1 MLQKPSTCSGCV
13 LQHSNGGF
21 SHPEGRCK
29 TGVLIIGEA
38 LGDREKFDGL
48 PFRPYAEA
56 GSALMTAIRLLMF
69 KREDFA
75 YWNMI
80 ACQPPYNNLENTAYE
95 YQSIEHCKI
104 HFDQVLK
111 RYNPKV
117 ILALGNV
124 PLKHLREP
132 DQEIDSYIQHL
143 EQTDPKKLKDYL
155 KKFKISSLRG
165 YIFKSIYGIPMIPS
179 LHPSFVTREGRIY
192 LGVLMRDIK
201 IAVELAQGNI
211 PDFKTNYITDPTIE
225 QARQFYYSCKA
236 NPTLAISHDIET
248 PEFALSV
255 DESEIEYENV
265 EVRDID
271 SIQFSIK
278 EGESIFFPFFGDYK
292 EFARLILALSN
303 PKVGWNSI
311 RFDRTHIEYHLG
323 KGAIAGLNID
333 VMDLWKWLNQDF
345 VKMGRGLQFV
355 TNFFT
360 PNFPAWKHLAQLNPK
375 LYGCYDPDAA
385 LRNYNGL
392 FKELSSRRLFPD
404 TKSLWE
410 GFIDDIV
417 KLRPI
422 LEDMTARGFPIDPT
436 KREEFRQ
443 QIHLEREITLSKLQ
457 EIYPMNLRKVTPAE
471 GYKFV
476 PKEVSEVDD
485 LFEKASSI
493 HNKGLF
499 YIVEDEATVELRKA
513 QYLEEHT
520 RRTEDTEEEKIKT
533 TGLLLKEFNL
543 ITENAVPYKE
553 MRYCRMEMFKP
564 NSRNQV
570 LDYIK
575 LKKYK
580 VPKKRDRQTGEE
592 KETTSKDE
600 LYHIAE
606 EHPEDPFINMV
617 VYYRELDHLEGTY
630 VGKKSTSKSGKV
642 KLTGWQPNAQNRI
655 NAEFTNKPA
664 TGQLSTNP
672 NIQNA
677 PARGTFFSS
686 PGYAKL
692 AQQFRQMV
700 VAEKGK
706 VLLSA
711 DWSAFHA
718 LTQSVESNDPDYMR
732 VVKIDP
738 HSFVAAHILST
749 DLALKMKNKKPDNIS
764 VEAWKR
770 KLTINEEA
778 LDRLKT
784 LSSWLALPDDKLT
797 ENLAFI
803 KKNYKMVRDSQ
814 AKPALLGMGFGM
826 GVKKFYK
833 LNRHTFRNEAEP
845 TRILNI
851 IRKLFPKTFVEFHTK
866 IKDLADRQ
874 TYLISRYG
882 YIRRFYN
889 VYDWRMQTAPR
900 TIRAGEQQ
908 IKNARGEWWIRKDGT
923 DAEAAI
929 AYLPA
934 NHAFG
939 IKKEKMRD
947 LWEYEQDGI
956 ITNKVQEYGLI
967 NEIHDD
973 LLWEVEEDKLEEAAK
988 IIKAVMERP
997 AQYIRTPLCPQGL
1010 ICKVEMKAG
1019 KNWAGFHEID
1029 NPNGMKDLRI

>member
-13 LQHSNGGF
+13 LEHSQGGF
-21 SHPEGRCK
+21 AHPDGRCK

-48 PFRPYAEA
+48 CFRPYAEA
-56 GSALMTAIRLLMF
+56 GSALMTAIRLLGF

-75 YWNMI
+75 YWNMLG
-80 ACQPPYNNLENTAYE
+80 CQPPYNNLENTAYE
-95 YQSIEHCKI
+95 YQSIEHCKV
-104 HFDQVLK
+104 HFNQVLK

-124 PLKHLREP
+124 PLKHLRAP
-132 DQEIDSYIQHL
+132 DPEIDAYIQQL
-143 EQTDPKKLKDYL
+143 ELTDPKKLKDYL

-165 YIFKSIYGIPMIPS
+165 YILPTIYGIPMIPS
-179 LHPSFVTREGRIY
+179 LHPSFITREGRIY
-192 LGVLMRDIK
+192 IGVLMRDIK
-201 IAVELAQGNI
+201 AAIDLSQGNI
-211 PDFKTNYITDPTIE
+211 PDFKVNYNTDPTIKE
-225 QARQFYYSCKA
+225 AEKFYQFCKA
-236 NPTLAISHDIET
+236 NVNLAISHDIET
-248 PEFALSV
+248 PDTALTI
-255 DESEIEYENV
+255 DESEIEYENI

-278 EGESIFFPFFGDYK
+278 EGESIFFPWFGEYIEITRK
-292 EFARLILALSN
+292 ILALLN
-303 PKVGWNSI
+303 PKTGWNS
-311 RFDRTHIEYHLG
+311 RKFDKVNIEYHLG
-323 KGAIAGLNID
+323 LGAIAGLNID
-333 VMDLWKWLNQDF
+333 AMDAWKWLNQDF

-392 FKELSSRRLFPD
+392 FRELSARRLFPD

-410 GFIDDIV
+410 GFIDDVI

-422 LEDMTARGFPIDPT
+422 LDDTTKRGFPIDPI
-436 KREEFRQ
+436 KREDFRQ
-443 QIHLEREITLSKLQ
+443 QIHSERELTLNQLQ
-457 EIYPMNLRKVTPAE
+457 DIYPMQLRKVTPAE

-476 PKEVSEVDD
+476 PKEVYEVDE
-485 LFEKASSI
+485 LFEKASNI
-493 HNKGLF
+493 KNKGIF
-499 YIVEDEATVELRKA
+499 YIVENDETVDLRKA

-520 RRTEDTEEEKIKT
+520 RRVEDTEEEKLKT
-533 TGLLLKEFNL
+533 TGLIIKEFSL
-543 ITENAVPYKE
+543 KDENEKTFKE
-553 MRYCRMEMFKP
+553 LRYCRMEMFKP

-570 LDYIK
+570 LEYIK
-575 LKKYK
+575 WKGYK
-580 VPKKRDRQTGEE
+580 VPKKRDRTTGEE

-606 EHPEDPFINMV
+606 EHPEDPFLKLV
-617 VYYRELDHLEGTY
+617 VLYRELDHLESTY
-630 VGKKSTSKSGKV
+630 IGKKTVTKSGKV
-642 KLTGWQPNAQNRI
+642 KLTGWQPNAENRI
-655 NAEFTNKPA
+655 NAEFLTKPA

-692 AQQFRQMV
+692 AQQFRQI
-700 VAEKGK
+700 VAAQNGK

-718 LTQSVESNDPDYMR
+718 LTQSIESNDPEYMR

-749 DLALKMKNKKPDNIS
+749 DLALKINKKKPDNIS
-764 VEAWKR
+764 TEDWK
-770 KLTINEEA
+770 KKQAINEEA
-778 LDRLKT
+778 LDRFKNLH
-784 LSSWLALPDDKLT
+784 SWLSLSDEKLT

-833 LNRHTFRNEAEP
+833 LNRHTFKSEAEP
-845 TRILNI
+845 NRILNL

-889 VYDWRMQTAPR
+889 VYDWRMQTKPR

-908 IKNARGEWWIRKDGT
+908 IRNSRGEWWIRKDGT

-939 IKKEKMRD
+939 KKKEAMRD
-947 LWEYEQDGI
+947 LWEFEKDGI
-956 ITNKVQEYGLI
+956 VRNLIQEFGLI

-973 LLWEVEEDKLEEAAK
+973 LLFEVEEDKLEEAAVLVK
-988 IIKAVMERP
+988 TIMEKP
-997 AQYIRTPLCPQGL
+997 AQYIRTPLVPNGL
-1010 ICKVEMKAG
+1010 ICKVELKAG
-1019 KNWAGFHEID
+1019 RNWASFSKD
-1029 NPNGMKDLRI
+1029 NPNGMKDLII

>member
-13 LQHSNGGF
+13 LENANGGF
-21 SHPEGRCK
+21 SLPEGRCK
-29 TGVLIIGEA
+29 TGVLIVGEA

-56 GSALMTAIRLLMF
+56 GSALMTAIRLALF

-80 ACQPPYNNLENTAYE
+80 GCQPPYNNLENTTYE
-95 YQSIEHCKI
+95 YQAINHCKV
-104 HFDQVLK
+104 HFKQVLE
-111 RYNPKV
+111 RYKPKA

-124 PLKHLREP
+124 PLKHLRIEK
-132 DQEIDSYIQHL
+132 QETLDYITKL
-143 EQTDPKKLKDYL
+143 ELSDPKKLKDYL

-165 YIFKSIYGIPMIPS
+165 YIFNSIYGIPMIAS

-192 LGVLMRDIK
+192 IGVLKRDLET
-201 IAVELAQGNI
+201 AVNLAQGNI
-211 PDFKTNYITDPTIE
+211 PKFTSNYITDPTIE
-225 QARQFYYSCKA
+225 QARKFYLDCK
-236 NPTLAISHDIET
+236 NNSTLAISHDIET
-248 PEFALSV
+248 PETALTL
-255 DESEIEYENV
+255 DESEIEYDAI

-271 SIQFSIK
+271 SIQFSIH
-278 EGESIFFPFFGDYK
+278 EGESIFFPWYGEYK
-292 EFARLILALSN
+292 ELAKLILALPN
-303 PKVGWNSI
+303 PKTGWNS
-311 RFDRTHIEYHLG
+311 RKFDKVNIEYHLG

-333 VMDLWKWLNQDF
+333 AMDAWKWLNQDF
-345 VKMGRGLQFV
+345 VKVGRALQFV
-355 TNFFT
+355 TNFFA
-360 PNFPAWKHLAQLNPK
+360 PNFPAWKHLAQINEK
-375 LYGCYDPDAA
+375 LYGCFDPDAA
-385 LRNYNGL
+385 LRIFNGL
-392 FKELSSRRLFPD
+392 QRELSSRRLFPD
-404 TKSLWE
+404 TKSLWQ
-410 GFIDDIV
+410 GFIDDVI

-422 LEDMTARGFPIDPT
+422 LDDMTARGFPIDPI

-443 QIHLEREITLSKLQ
+443 QIHQEREDTLTKLQ
-457 EIYPMNLRKVTPAE
+457 DIYPMDLRKVTPAE

-476 PKEVSEVDD
+476 PKEVSAVDD
-485 LFEKASSI
+485 LFAKAENV

-499 YIVEDEATVELRKA
+499 YIVEDQQTVELRKA

-520 RRTEDTEEEKIKT
+520 RRVEDDEEEKLKT
-533 TGLLLKEFNL
+533 TGLLLKEFIIEGL
-543 ITENAVPYKE
+543 KE
-553 MRYCRMEMFKP
+553 MRYCRMEQFKP

-575 LKKYK
+575 FKKYK

-606 EHPEDPFINMV
+606 EHPDDPFLKLV
-617 VYYRELDHLEGTY
+617 VLYRELDHLESTY
-630 VGKKSTSKSGKV
+630 VGKKSTTKSGKV
-642 KLTGWQPNAQNRI
+642 KLTGWQPNADNRI
-655 NAEFTNKPA
+655 NAEFLNKPA

-692 AQQFRQMV
+692 AQQFRQIV

-718 LTQSVESNDPDYMR
+718 LTQSVESVDPEYMR

-749 DLALKMKNKKPDNIS
+749 DIQVISNKLKNKKPDSLTEI
-764 VEAWKR
+764 EWKA
-770 KLTINEEA
+770 KILIQEETIERFKN
-778 LDRLKT
+778 LH
-784 LSSWLALPDDKLT
+784 SWLALPDIKLT
-797 ENLAFI
+797 ENLKFI
-803 KKNYKMVRDSQ
+803 KTNYKMIRDSQ

-826 GVKKFYK
+826 GVRKFYK
-833 LNRHTFRNEAEP
+833 LNRHTFKSEAEP
-845 TRILNI
+845 KRILDL
-851 IRKLFPKTFVEFHTK
+851 IRKLFPKTFINFHSN

-889 VYDWRMQTAPR
+889 VYDWRMQTKPR
-900 TIRAGEQQ
+900 TIKPGEQQ
-908 IKNARGEWWIRKDGT
+908 IKNSRGEWWIRKDGT

-947 LWEYEQDGI
+947 LWEYEEDGI
-956 ITNKVQEYGLI
+956 IKNKVQEYGLI

-973 LLWEVEEDKLEEAAK
+973 LLWEIDEDKLEEASLV
-988 IIKAVMERP
+988 IKSVMERP
-997 AQYIRTPLCPQGL
+997 AKYIRTPLCPQGL
-1010 ICKVEMKAG
+1010 ICKVSMEYG
-1019 KNWAGFHEID
+1019 KNWAKYNIND
-1029 NPNGMKDLRI
+1029 NPNGMKELII